1 MFHPVFS
8 FGEEAGKI
16 ASNFPGIPVVLLDD
30 VYTFTRDFPLPTK
43 TYRVGLSLL
52 ALAVRMDPS
61 FPLSPQARGQLNDGH

>member
-30 VYTFTRDFPLPTK
+30 VYTFTRDFPLPTMP
-43 TYRVGLSLL
+43 YRVGLSLL
-52 ALAVRMDPS
+52 ALSVRVDPS
-61 FPLSPQARGQLNDGH
+61 LLLIPQARRQLKDGH